1 MERTYRGLGFD
12 PTPGEV
18 GSVTQAMA
26 QFTEAA
32 DALDAV
38 DPGLRRAE
46 DLSRGWHGAAAEA
59 FRSRLRRAPG
69 DLEVRQRSLRQA
81 AEVLGRWA
89 ETLGAN
95 QRRAEELDGQAVRLR
110 RLIEAARDNL
120 QDRQNAL
127 DLAATSAAAAS
138 ASMELTAAS
147 TRIADLSVALEE
159 VLGRARTLAGDHR
172 RAADAAADE
181 LARIRDGDEAR
192 PAPPGQPVLRALGD
206 LLGRASQTST
216 ALADLVAPPRY
227 ASETV
232 PPRAAGG
239 AAAALAGAL
248 AAPAATGTGELE
260 VLGEFV
266 LRAGGDRRP

>member
-12 PTPGEV
+12 PTPGEL

-38 DPGLRRAE
+38 GPGLRRAE
-46 DLSRGWHGAAAEA
+46 ELSGGWHGAAADA
-59 FRSRLRRAPG
+59 FRARLRHTPG
-69 DLEVRQRSLRQA
+69 DLEARQRPLRQA

-95 QRRAEELDGQAVRLR
+95 QRRAEELDEQAVRLR
-110 RLIEAARDNL
+110 RLIEAARDDL

-138 ASMELTAAS
+138 ASMELTASS
-147 TRIADLSVALEE
+147 TRIADLSSALDE
-159 VLGRARTLAGDHR
+159 VLARARTLERDHR
-172 RAADAAADE
+172 RAADAVADE
-181 LARIRDGDEAR
+181 LAQARGGDVPQ
-192 PAPPGQPVLRALGD
+192 PAAPAQPVLRALGD

-216 ALADLVAPPRY
+216 ALADLVIPPRSG
-227 ASETV
+227 ADSAAV
-232 PPRAAGG
+232 PAGG
-239 AAAALAGAL
+239 AAAALAGVL
-248 AAPAATGTGELE
+248 AAPAVAGQGELE
-260 VLGEFV
+260 VLGDTV
-266 LRAGGDRRP
+266 LRAGGNRRP